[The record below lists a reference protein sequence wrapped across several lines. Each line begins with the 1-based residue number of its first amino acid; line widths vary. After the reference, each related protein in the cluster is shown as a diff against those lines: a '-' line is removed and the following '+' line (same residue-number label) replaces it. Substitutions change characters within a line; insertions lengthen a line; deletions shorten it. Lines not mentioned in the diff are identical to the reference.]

1 MNKFTAFLAILFPA
15 VFLTCQTMRFA
26 GSSRDLG
33 VIIVANKGS
42 NDLYFID
49 RLDGKVLKI
58 LPTGLGPHEV
68 EVSDDGRIAVVCN
81 YGNSENPGNTLS
93 VYDVE
98 FGELVRTIDLGIHT
112 RPHGM
117 FWMPGSGNMLV
128 TTEGSRHLLKV
139 DIETGDLLQEMYTG
153 QDISHMVAA
162 TPDLRRAFVTSI
174 ASGNV
179 SVFDLESFEL
189 IKHIHSGEG
198 AEGIDISPDGR
209 EVWVTNRGENTI
221 SVIDAVSLELLDKIE
236 CGDFPIRA
244 KFSPDGRYFLV
255 SNARS
260 GDIAV
265 INVHNRELIKNIK
278 LIMPD
283 PPANSDRR
291 YFPDFQASSVPI
303 GLVIPDDS
311 TAYVANTRSDIVTV
325 ISLRNLI
332 ITGFFKAGN
341 EPDGINFSPLM
352 PAAK

>member
-1 MNKFTAFLAILFPA
+1 
-15 VFLTCQTMRFA
+15 
-26 GSSRDLG
+26 
-33 VIIVANKGS
+33 
-42 NDLYFID
+42 
-49 RLDGKVLKI
+49 
-58 LPTGLGPHEV
+58 
-68 EVSDDGRIAVVCN
+68 
-81 YGNSENPGNTLS
+81 
-93 VYDVE
+93 
-98 FGELVRTIDLGIHT
+98 
-112 RPHGM
+112 
-117 FWMPGSGNMLV
+117 
-128 TTEGSRHLLKV
+128 
-139 DIETGDLLQEMYTG
+139 
-153 QDISHMVAA
+153 
-162 TPDLRRAFVTSI
+162 
-174 ASGNV
+174 V
-179 SVFDLESFEL
+179 SVFDMETQEL
-189 IKHIHSGEG
+189 ITRVYSGEG
-198 AEGIDISPDGR
+198 AEGIAVSPDGR